1 MIAHHPKTG
10 KEVRIIKSEGA
21 IHKNAKTLV
30 WLDTDAEMD
39 GYRWD
44 VGTSNLDAWYYAKE
58 SNIPVKVVILMGDLD
73 AAEEWLVSG
82 LWKTCTMVAA
92 SSAVLDKIGMT
103 KLASLGISNM
113 ICLEEMANVYPYL
126 ETPWDGTEMDAR
138 ALVSVILHYTRSFPV
153 TTSRST
159 TEFGLTCS
167 NVMETPPQCVLI
179 TQYYKPSNPRRAK
192 EVDTCLRKNVDCR
205 YIDKIILLGE
215 KIYDLPVASDKIEQH
230 VIGER
235 LRFNIVIKWIYDHVN
250 PNTHVVIANSDIYMD
265 HTLGILW
272 SINTENVFFSLLRW
286 DDADNP
292 SAPPKMFG
300 PRSDSQDTWIVNAKS
315 VKERKWD
322 WSTIDFPFGK
332 GGCDNAFTIEMF
344 RQKFLVVNPAL
355 NLVTHHVHNSGIRNY
370 DPADIVEKPV
380 LMYVHPSGV
389 HDLRPVLAFNQKPIH
404 TYMVEKIPLHLNGS
418 YTSNQY
424 ATCMKM
430 LSKAEVD
437 TPPAYKAPIYEF
449 SNVFQTASGLL
460 RTHTDILIGPS
471 KKSNSIWAEAELSV
485 TAACVAVDV
494 ALVAYLSDEMAADPV
509 KYMYYYLGKIIALH
523 KLSGGVGEWLASEN
537 MVETMHLFSWNKEEM
552 PLISRNKHYET
563 WCRKAY
569 AWLPQENDAITRVE
583 VEGLRTMLNGG
594 WQRTI
599 DAKKRYVCVIDD
611 HWVTEAFT
619 EGLEASAAVSCLYPS
634 TSVSTA
640 VSLLRGASDVVIF
653 GRKNTISRWGLF
665 WALPEDARVHEIQL
679 EIEPS
684 LDIYSMCQV
693 AELKHILHIV
703 PRLKAAPKD
712 IKTCLA
718 NILTYSR
725 ELPCIRVPHSKTT
738 GFFAHSGDSFREMV
752 DIWVEKGYVSRK
764 ECVGLCNIWLGNTM
778 LYDRPTFDWLEASPP
793 HEQNYGTLLTGNPYD
808 GRPKSMAWSFWP
820 RRPRFVE
827 EFVAA
832 GLHETPYEGRERSIV
847 FYGRSE
853 NKVQKQR
860 RTEYDWSTG
869 CSEYIHVDGTAPYP
883 FDQKEYLRR
892 LSQAKWGLCLPG
904 YGQKC
909 HREIECMA
917 MGCVPIVSSGV
928 DMDNYADPPK
938 EGVHY
943 IRVENPGDMAKVA
956 TISKEVWETMSVAC
970 HLWWKKNASA
980 EGMWRL
986 TEELAKRQN
995 PDK

>member
-1 MIAHHPKTG
+1 MIARHPKTG

-21 IHKNAKTLV
+21 IHKNSKTLV
-30 WLDTDAEMD
+30 WLDMDGKMD

-44 VGTSNLDAWYYAKE
+44 VGTSDLDTWYYAKE
-58 SNIPVKVVILMGDLD
+58 SNIPVKVVILMGNVE

-92 SSAVLDKIGMT
+92 SSAVLEKIGMT
-103 KLASLGISNM
+103 ELASLGISNM

-138 ALVSVILHYTRSFPV
+138 ALVSIVLHYTRTFPV
-153 TTSRST
+153 EAPRDTTRY
-159 TEFGLTCS
+159 GLTCS

-179 TQYYKPSNPRRAK
+179 TQYYKPANARRAR
-192 EVDTCLRKNVDCR
+192 EIDTCLRKNVECR

-215 KIYDLPVASDKIEQH
+215 KMYDLSGEKIEQH

-235 LRFNIVIKWIYDHVN
+235 LRFNIVMKWIYDHVD
-250 PNTHVVIANSDIYMD
+250 PNTNVVIANSDIYMD
-265 HTLGILW
+265 DTLSILW

-286 DDADNP
+286 DDAENP

-315 VKERKWD
+315 VKERTWD

-344 RQKFLVVNPAL
+344 RQKFLVVNPAI
-355 NLVTHHVHNSGIRNY
+355 NLVTHHVHNSRIRDY

-389 HDLRPVLAFNQKPIH
+389 HDLRPVLGFNQKPVH
-404 TYMVEKIPLHLNGS
+404 TYMVEKIPVHLNGS
-418 YTSNQY
+418 YTPNQY
-424 ATCMKM
+424 ATFMKM
-430 LSKAEVD
+430 LSKAEID
-437 TPPAYKAPIYEF
+437 TPPAYKVPIYEF
-449 SNVFQTASGLL
+449 TNVFETASGLL

-494 ALVAYLSDEMAADPV
+494 GLVAYLSDEMAADPV

-523 KLSGGVGEWLASEN
+523 KLSGGVGEWIASQN

-563 WCRKAY
+563 WCKKAY
-569 AWLPQENDAITRVE
+569 AWLPQESEAITRVE
-583 VEGLRTMLNGG
+583 VDALRSMLNER
-594 WQRTI
+594 WLNTTE
-599 DAKKRYVCVIDD
+599 KRYVCVIDE
-611 HWVTEAFT
+611 HWITEAIADQ
-619 EGLEASAAVSCLYPS
+619 LESSANNPVSYIYPS

-653 GRKNTISRWGLF
+653 SRKDSVSRWGLF
-665 WALPEDARVHEIQL
+665 WVLPQGARVHEVQL
-679 EIEPS
+679 EMEPN

-693 AELKHILHIV
+693 ADLKHVLHIV

-712 IKTCLA
+712 ISACLT
-718 NILTYSR
+718 NILTHSR
-725 ELPCIRVPHSKTT
+725 DMPCIRVPHSKTT

-752 DIWVEKGYVSRK
+752 ELWVEKGYVNRK
-764 ECVGLCNIWLGNTM
+764 ECVGLCNIWLGNTI
-778 LYDRPTFDWLEASPP
+778 LYDRPTFEWLEASPP
-793 HEQNYGTLLTGNPYD
+793 HEQNYGALLAANPFD
-808 GRPKSMAWSFWP
+808 GRPKSMVWSFWP
-820 RRPRFVE
+820 RRPRYVE
-827 EFVAA
+827 EFVGT
-832 GLHETPYEGRERSIV
+832 GLHETPYEKRSRSIV

-853 NKVQKQR
+853 NRVQKER
-860 RTEYDWSTG
+860 RTEYDWSKACT
-869 CSEYIHVDGTAPYP
+869 EYVHVDGSGPYP
-883 FDQKEYLRR
+883 IDQKEYLRR

-928 DMDNYADPPK
+928 DMDNYADRPK

-943 IRVENPGDMAKVA
+943 IRV
-956 TISKEVWETMSVAC
+956 KEPSEVYTRTTGITQEAWEAMSAAC
-970 HLWWKKNASA
+970 HSWWKKNASA

-986 TEELAKRQN
+986 TEELIKRQS